1 MLILN
6 INGPINAGKTTVSRI
21 LEKLLPD
28 SLFIEVDN
36 LLSEDEA
43 KQLGLSMDE
52 AFCESVDRLE
62 RLILKEK
69 EEKRHS
75 VVFFAYPI
83 GREYYDRWKGYE
95 DEHTR
100 FFNVTLSP
108 SEEECLRRGG
118 DDMSVWEHD
127 RILQMYEE
135 GCHNP
140 GFSDLIIHN
149 DNQTPE
155 ETARVVLDF
164 LEKIKTEF
172 NDLF

>member
-21 LEKLLPD
+21 LEKILPD
-28 SLFIEVDN
+28 SLFIEVDD
-36 LLSEDEA
+36 LLSDEEEDR
-43 KQLGLSMDE
+43 LGLSMEDGWRE
-52 AFCESVDRLE
+52 RVNRLE

-75 VVFFAYPI
+75 IVFFAYPI
-83 GREYYDRWKGYE
+83 GREYYNRWKSYE
-95 DEHTR
+95 DEDTR
-100 FFNVTLSP
+100 FVNITLSP
-108 SEEECLRRGG
+108 AKEECLRRGG
-118 DDMSVWEHD
+118 NDMSQWEHD

-140 GFSDLIIHN
+140 EFSDLLIHN

-155 ETARVVLDF
+155 QTVQAVLDF
-164 LEKIKTEF
+164 LKEYV
-172 NDLF
+172 